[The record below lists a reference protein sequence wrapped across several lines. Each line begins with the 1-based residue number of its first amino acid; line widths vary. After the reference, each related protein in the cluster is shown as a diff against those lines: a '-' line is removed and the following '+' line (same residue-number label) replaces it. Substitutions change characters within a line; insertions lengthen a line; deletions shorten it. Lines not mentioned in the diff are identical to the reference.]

1 MKDICAKVGRR
12 ENLFLS
18 VAWENRPG
26 ITTAI
31 VNIERNEKGGS
42 CYLPDGVIEDVLY
55 GTLRNMPSKE
65 ALP

>member
-31 VNIERNEKGGS
+31 VNIERNEKFG
-42 CYLPDGVIEDVLY
+42 
-55 GTLRNMPSKE
+55 
-65 ALP
+65 